1 MNRPQL
7 AVLNH
12 LLAQQE
18 AIRLRLAEHAGRRIR
33 VELSP
38 LRVTAVIL
46 GDGYAGQTDGEPEA
60 TVQLA
65 SSALIKRATGGT
77 PGAGDVRLSGDSEL
91 GLALARILAD
101 LRWDAVE
108 DLSRL
113 VGDMAAY
120 RAERWV
126 RGALGVKGEVAWR
139 LASAYAEHLKEE
151 TPLLCKHA
159 QVDAWHAQV
168 DHVRDDVARADKRLA
183 RLEAALA
190 PRLPAPAH
198 PD

>member
-1 MNRPQL
+1 MSGESPESPPSHTSGAADAAFHIL
-7 AVLNH
+7 A
-12 LLAQQE
+12 
-18 AIRLRLAEHAGRRIR
+18 
-33 VELSP
+33 
-38 LRVTAVIL
+38 
-46 GDGYAGQTDGEPEA
+46 
-60 TVQLA
+60 
-65 SSALIKRATGGT
+65 
-77 PGAGDVRLSGDSEL
+77 LSGGGYR
-91 GLALARILAD
+91 GLYTARILAD

-113 VGDMAAY
+113 VGDVAAY

-168 DHVRDDVARADKRLA
+168 DHVRDDVARAAWVLA
-183 RLEAALA
+183 DPAAAAAALESPKLSDA
-190 PRLPAPAH
+190 ERAALQPLLPPAP
-198 PD
+198 